1 MTLLFFE
8 PMIYF
13 PSLYFSFIFL
23 TLSFSLFGFFN
34 VGIRTTLYTS
44 LALVFEFSAK
54 RYCSLSF
61 IFFLDTLSLLF
72 RLAVLTITLS
82 VLNFSFNY
90 ISQEKFF
97 WRFYLIVFLFIF
109 SILILIFRARIETLI
124 IGWDGLGVSS
134 FFLVAYY
141 NNRVTLASG
150 YITILV
156 NRLGD
161 AFFLVIFIFIFSAGA
176 NTFISILLNPNFFFL
191 FVIGAATKRAQI
203 PFSAWLPA
211 AMAAPTPVSALVHSS
226 TLVTAGIF
234 VLVRYNCFWAPS
246 SFILLNLIYFI
257 GITTLLIASLAGLF
271 EKDIKKLVAL
281 STLSQL
287 GLIISALGIK
297 AFDLVIF
304 HLLTHAFFKALL
316 FIATGTI
323 IHSINGYQDFRKHG
337 ISTAQFPL
345 TFSTMAVANFSLMGF
360 PFLSG
365 FVSKDL
371 IIENLWLRAFS
382 RFKALLLLFRLTLT
396 FFYVTRFLLL
406 IKNSAFHPQL
416 TSSGEK
422 CFFLVSRVA
431 NLIICRTIAGMA
443 LGSCFLI
450 NTKAFGLTK
459 ELKFLL
465 VLIIIFRLAAQVII
479 PSKNFITSWSVGYM
493 FNLYEIKKNL
503 LKFNFFSFSK
513 IYFLTIEKKLILNL
527 SGFKFTQYI
536 FFIINKI
543 SFFSFFWSL
552 SLIIS
557 LALYLVSN

>member
-176 NTFISILLNPNFFFL
+176 NTFISILLNTNFFFL

-203 PFSAWLPA
+203 PFSA
-211 AMAAPTPVSALVHSS
+211 
-226 TLVTAGIF
+226 
-234 VLVRYNCFWAPS
+234 
-246 SFILLNLIYFI
+246 
-257 GITTLLIASLAGLF
+257 
-271 EKDIKKLVAL
+271 
-281 STLSQL
+281 
-287 GLIISALGIK
+287 
-297 AFDLVIF
+297 
-304 HLLTHAFFKALL
+304 
-316 FIATGTI
+316 
-323 IHSINGYQDFRKHG
+323 
-337 ISTAQFPL
+337 
-345 TFSTMAVANFSLMGF
+345 
-360 PFLSG
+360 
-365 FVSKDL
+365 
-371 IIENLWLRAFS
+371 
-382 RFKALLLLFRLTLT
+382 
-396 FFYVTRFLLL
+396 
-406 IKNSAFHPQL
+406 
-416 TSSGEK
+416 
-422 CFFLVSRVA
+422 
-431 NLIICRTIAGMA
+431 
-443 LGSCFLI
+443 
-450 NTKAFGLTK
+450 
-459 ELKFLL
+459 
-465 VLIIIFRLAAQVII
+465 
-479 PSKNFITSWSVGYM
+479 
-493 FNLYEIKKNL
+493 
-503 LKFNFFSFSK
+503 
-513 IYFLTIEKKLILNL
+513 
-527 SGFKFTQYI
+527 
-536 FFIINKI
+536 
-543 SFFSFFWSL
+543 
-552 SLIIS
+552 
-557 LALYLVSN
+557 